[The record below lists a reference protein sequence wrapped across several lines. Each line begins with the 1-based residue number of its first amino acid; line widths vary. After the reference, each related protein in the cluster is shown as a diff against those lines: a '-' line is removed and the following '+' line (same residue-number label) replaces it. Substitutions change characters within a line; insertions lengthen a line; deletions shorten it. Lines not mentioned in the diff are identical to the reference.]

1 MAYKFSIGDYQHSGS
16 LQATVDITGSTT
28 VSGAVGQFGTLTVA
42 TFSPANISATNITAS
57 TNVSASTA
65 NIGTLTVGTF
75 SPTNLTVTNDLV
87 VSGNTTLGNLISAD
101 LTVFNSKVSS
111 SLLPTVSQ
119 NLGDPGGN
127 DLWKVYASTIS
138 GSSTLQVG
146 GTSTL
151 QAVNAQAVTA
161 TTLSASSNA
170 QVGGALTVAGATTL
184 NGNLTVNGVI
194 TYVSSSVVEFKDV
207 NLIIAS
213 GTTTSLQANGAGL
226 TVGNTG
232 YQLKFVSGSSGT
244 SGDSWQFSGSTGLTD
259 FSAGNITGTSFQG
272 PLKETNETTSITN
285 TAISKLITFAN
296 ATGSMVVNLPAA
308 GASNSGYTYK
318 VKNVGTFPVT
328 VKSLGGTIDGADAAT
343 GVTLATQYAAASF
356 VSNGSNWFVF

>member
-1 MAYKFSIGDYQHSGS
+1 MAYKFSVGAYTHSGS
-16 LQATVDITGSTT
+16 LSSTSDITGSTT

-87 VSGNTTLGNLISAD
+87 VSGNTTLGNLTGAD

-111 SLLPTVSQ
+111 SLLPVVSQ

-146 GTSTL
+146 GISTL
-151 QAVNAQAVTA
+151 QAVTA
-161 TTLSASSNA
+161 TTLSASSN
-170 QVGGALTVAGATTL
+170 VDIG
-184 NGNLTVNGVI
+184 GNLTVGGTYTVVNSADLYIKDRII
-194 TYVSSSVVEFKDV
+194 TV
-207 NLIIAS
+207 AS
-213 GTTTSLQANGAGL
+213 GGTDSNKVDGAGITL
-226 TVGNTG
+226 GSTG
-232 YQLKFVSGSSGT
+232 YNLKFVSGSFGP
-244 SGDSWQFSGSTGLTD
+244 SGDSWQFVSGASSYTD
-259 FSAGNITGTSFQG
+259 LYAGIINATAFQG
-272 PLKETNETTSITN
+272 PLKETTETTSLTN
-285 TAISKLITFAN
+285 TNISKLITFAE

-308 GASNSGYTYK
+308 GGNNSGYTYK
-318 VKNVGTFPVT
+318 VKNVGTFGVT
-328 VKSLGGTIDGADAAT
+328 VKSLGGTIDGVDAAT